1 MTYPSLQEDVPDE
14 FANVILNFVSR
25 NHIGAH
31 GVEVESQFACSKIL
45 SFLIA
50 IYLWFQFWVEK

>member
-1 MTYPSLQEDVPDE
+1 
-14 FANVILNFVSR
+14 
-25 NHIGAH
+25 
-31 GVEVESQFACSKIL
+31 VEVESQFAFSKIL